1 MSVSIW
7 EVRRWRREV
16 SRLRKQLNKL
26 EAKLDL
32 YSRLETDVE
41 ELENAALMRTDII
54 LLREQLAQME
64 EKIKS
69 VRPSILSWMSDETLL
84 AIISAATGL
93 FLLILIAFYVFPALL
108 GR

>member
-41 ELENAALMRTDII
+41 ALENAALMRTDIV

-84 AIISAATGL
+84 AIAAAAGL
-93 FLLILIAFYVFPALL
+93 FLLILVAVYAFPALL

>member
-16 SRLRKQLNKL
+16 ARLRKQLNKL

-41 ELENAALMRTDII
+41 ALENAALMRTDIV

-64 EKIKS
+64 EKIES
-69 VRPSILSWMSDETLL
+69 VRPSVLGWVSNEILL
-84 AIISAATGL
+84 AIAAAAGL
-93 FLLILIAFYVFPALL
+93 LLLILIAVYAFPALL
-108 GR
+108 SR

>member
-16 SRLRKQLNKL
+16 ARLRKQLNRL

-32 YSRLETDVE
+32 YSRLETDAA
-41 ELENAALMRTDII
+41 ELENAALMRTDIV
-54 LLREQLAQME
+54 LLREQLARME
-64 EKIKS
+64 EKINS
-69 VRPSILSWMSDETLL
+69 VRPSILNWMSDETLL
-84 AIISAATGL
+84 AIAAAAGL
-93 FLLILIAFYVFPALL
+93 FLLILVAFYVFPALL